1 MTEERDVVELREKLA
16 RATQLILFRHHMQP
30 GAKAW
35 ELRRALGRDYEQIVK
50 ILDGELEKLGLT
62 VKRVSE
68 EEEGS
73 ESDRYFVTIRGH
85 PTLTEARTF
94 GWRIDDMAMLTVVL
108 AHILAKGGK
117 AQLKEV
123 ERVLEEKFPR
133 WRIES
138 TIDRFI
144 RRGYLDED
152 DEGLLYI
159 GWRARAEIDQ
169 RTLLGLL
176 LGKEEKQSEVKE
188 ETKAETTEEKKEENF
203 KRVSK
208 PLSDEGS
215 ADEER

>member
-1 MTEERDVVELREKLA
+1 MDIAELREKLA
-16 RATQLILFRHHMQP
+16 RAAQLLLFRHHMQP

-35 ELRRALGRDYEQIVK
+35 ELRRVLGRDFEQLLK
-50 ILDGELEKLGLT
+50 LLDGELEKLGLT

-68 EEEGS
+68 GEEGS
-73 ESDRYFVTIRGH
+73 ESDRYFVTLRGH

-94 GWRIDDMAMLTVVL
+94 GWRIDDMGMLTVAL

-133 WRIES
+133 WRVES

-144 RRGYLDED
+144 RRGYLSED

-176 LGKEEKQSEVKE
+176 LGKEGEGKPGEAEAGARGPKE
-188 ETKAETTEEKKEENF
+188 ETEKLE
-203 KRVSK
+203 
-208 PLSDEGS
+208 
-215 ADEER
+215 

>member
-1 MTEERDVVELREKLA
+1 MAEERDIVELREKLA
-16 RATQLILFRHHMQP
+16 RAAQLLLFRHHMQP

-35 ELRRALGRDYEQIVK
+35 EIRRALGRDYEQVLK
-50 ILDGELEKLGLT
+50 LLDGELEKLGLT
-62 VKRVSE
+62 IKHVSE
-68 EEEGS
+68 GEEGS
-73 ESDRYFVTIRGH
+73 ESDRYFITLRGH
-85 PTLTEARTF
+85 PTLTDARTF
-94 GWRIDDMAMLTVVL
+94 GWRIDDMGMLTVAL

-144 RRGYLDED
+144 RRGYLSED

-176 LGKEEKQSEVKE
+176 LGKEEEKKPAESEPKAEAAKGE
-188 ETKAETTEEKKEENF
+188 ETGQN
-203 KRVSK
+203 
-208 PLSDEGS
+208 
-215 ADEER
+215 